1 MRIAVASDVHLEFGP
16 LLLKN
21 EQNADVL
28 ILSGD
33 ICTAKGLDY
42 AAGSGMYGDTYST
55 SKNQRFIDFFKAVT
69 FQFPHVIYVLGNHES
84 YNFDIKYTAKHIKEQ
99 LQQFTNLYVLD
110 DECKKI
116 DDVTFIGGTMWT
128 DMNKEDPL
136 TLFHIKS
143 RMNDFRVIKNG
154 NREVFRTVPIYEY
167 NEDGS
172 LKKDEKGY
180 NIPVGHKKKAEV
192 ASFSPE
198 DSVELHKRFKQYVEV
213 VTDFLGENPNKYVVC
228 THHSPSF
235 QSMAPWYANDQLM
248 NGAYHSN
255 LEELME
261 RRPCI
266 KLWTHGHTHEP
277 FDYMVHNTRV
287 VCNPRGYIGHEQRA
301 KDFELKYVDI

>member
-33 ICTAKGLDY
+33 ICTAKGLDF
-42 AAGSGMYGDTYST
+42 AAATYGDMYHSN
-55 SKNQRFIDFFKAVT
+55 KAMRFIDFFKAVT
-69 FQFPHVIYVLGNHES
+69 FQFPHVVYVLGNHES

-154 NREVFRTVPIYEY
+154 NREVYRTVPIYEY

-192 ASFSPE
+192 AMFSPE
-198 DSVELHKRFKQYVEV
+198 DSVEMHRKFTIYLKLMTEGKDEKF
-213 VTDFLGENPNKYVVC
+213 VVC

-248 NGAYHSN
+248 NGAYHSS
-255 LEELME
+255 LEELIE
-261 RRPCI
+261 QRPCI

-287 VCNPRGYIGHEQRA
+287 VCNPRGYVQHEQRA
-301 KDFELKYVDI
+301 LDFELKYVEI

>member
-16 LLLKN
+16 LILKN

-33 ICTAKGLDY
+33 ILTAKQLDF
-42 AAGSGMYGDTYST
+42 AAASYGDMYHS
-55 SKNQRFIDFFKAVT
+55 SKAMRFIDFIKACT
-69 FQFPHVIYVLGNHES
+69 FQFPHVVYVLGNHEH
-84 YNFDIKYTAKHIKEQ
+84 YNYDFKYSAEHIKYQ
-99 LQQFTNLYVLD
+99 LQQFKNLHVLD
-110 DECKKI
+110 DECVKI

-128 DMNKEDPL
+128 NMNKEDPL
-136 TLFHIKS
+136 TLFHVKS
-143 RMNDFRVIKNG
+143 MMNDFRVIKNS
-154 NREVFRTVPIYEY
+154 NREVYRTVPIYEY

-180 NIPVGHKKKAEV
+180 NIPVGHKKKAEP

-198 DSVELHKRFKQYVEV
+198 DSVEAHKKFISYLELMTEGKDEK
-213 VTDFLGENPNKYVVC
+213 FVVC

-235 QSMAPWYANDQLM
+235 QSVAPWYKNDELM
-248 NGAYHSN
+248 NGAYHSD
-255 LEELME
+255 LSELIE

-277 FDYMVHNTRV
+277 FDYMVYDTRI
-287 VCNPRGYIGHEQRA
+287 VCNPRGYVGHEQRA
-301 KDFELKYVDI
+301 REFELKYVEV

>member
-1 MRIAVASDVHLEFGP
+1 MRIAVVSDVHLEFGP

-33 ICTAKGLDY
+33 ILTAKQLDF
-42 AAGSGMYGDTYST
+42 AAATYGDMYDSN
-55 SKNQRFIDFFKAVT
+55 KAMRFIDFIKMCT

-84 YNFDIKYTAKHIKEQ
+84 YNFDIKYTATHIKEQ
-99 LQQFTNLYVLD
+99 LQQFKNLYVLD

-116 DDVTFIGGTMWT
+116 DDVTFVGGTMWT

-136 TLFHIKS
+136 TLFHIKD
-143 RMNDFRVIKNG
+143 RMNDFRIIKNG

-172 LKKDEKGY
+172 LKKDENGY
-180 NIPVGHKKKAEV
+180 NIPVGHKKKSEV

-198 DSVELHKRFKQYVEV
+198 DSVEMHKKFVAYLQLMTEGKDEK
-213 VTDFLGENPNKYVVC
+213 FVVC

-248 NGAYHSN
+248 NGAYHSS
-255 LEELME
+255 LEHLIEV
-261 RRPCI
+261 RPCI

-287 VCNPRGYIGHEQRA
+287 VCNPRGYVGHEQRA
-301 KDFELKYVDI
+301 KDFQLKYVEV

>member
-42 AAGSGMYGDTYST
+42 AAGSGMYGDTYVT
-55 SKNQRFIDFFKAVT
+55 SKNQRFIDFFKAVA

-84 YNFDIKYTAKHIKEQ
+84 YNFDIKYTATHIKEQ
-99 LQQFTNLYVLD
+99 LQQITNLYVLD

-143 RMNDFRVIKNG
+143 RMNDFRIIKNG

-172 LKKDEKGY
+172 LKKDENGY
-180 NIPVGHKKKAEV
+180 NIPIGHKKKAEV
-192 ASFSPE
+192 AMFSPE
-198 DSVELHKRFKQYVEV
+198 DSVEMHRKFTSYLKLMTEGKDEKF
-213 VTDFLGENPNKYVVC
+213 VVC

-248 NGAYHSN
+248 NGAYHSS
-255 LEELME
+255 LEELIE
-261 RRPCI
+261 QRPCI

-287 VCNPRGYIGHEQRA
+287 VCNPRGYVQHEQRA
-301 KDFELKYVDI
+301 LDFELKYVEV